1 MSSSLCAWRTVVFGW
16 TAAIEAH
23 AGIAGIATLAAEP
36 ELAFD
41 FVPTRYDDPVP
52 DGCLPADCSLREAVI
67 DANAAADSDRILLS
81 AGVYAI
87 DLAGSGENAA
97 ATGDLDILQDT
108 EIVGVAAGLTILDA
122 AGLGEPLLSS
132 NQPGLDVALRRL
144 TVSNSDVSGL
154 QLGIGTYAIEECEIR
169 DNGTNSGHHGII
181 TSVGANLTLRRV
193 SIVGNSGNGLNLIQ
207 STTTI
212 ENSTLSGNGVRD
224 LFILLAAAFS
234 CSHCTISDPADSDS
248 EVAIFSS
255 SNVSFA
261 NSIVAGEC
269 LFSSGSLISLGGN
282 VESAGHTCTFTQGSD
297 QGDVTAVAL
306 ALGAL
311 AANGGP
317 TRTHLPG
324 AASAAAGSA
333 DDALCLADD
342 QRGVARTT
350 DCESGAVELTSA
362 VVPTALFSDGFQQ
375 AGTGAWSATI
385 P

>member
-1 MSSSLCAWRTVVFGW
+1 LCAWRTVVFAW
-16 TAAIEAH
+16 TAAIAAI

-36 ELAFD
+36 ALAFD

-193 SIVGNSGNGLNLIQ
+193 SIVGNS
-207 STTTI
+207 
-212 ENSTLSGNGVRD
+212 
-224 LFILLAAAFS
+224 
-234 CSHCTISDPADSDS
+234 
-248 EVAIFSS
+248 
-255 SNVSFA
+255 SN
-261 NSIVAGEC
+261 
-269 LFSSGSLISLGGN
+269 
-282 VESAGHTCTFTQGSD
+282 
-297 QGDVTAVAL
+297 
-306 ALGAL
+306 
-311 AANGGP
+311 
-317 TRTHLPG
+317 
-324 AASAAAGSA
+324 
-333 DDALCLADD
+333 
-342 QRGVARTT
+342 
-350 DCESGAVELTSA
+350 
-362 VVPTALFSDGFQQ
+362 
-375 AGTGAWSATI
+375 
-385 P
+385 